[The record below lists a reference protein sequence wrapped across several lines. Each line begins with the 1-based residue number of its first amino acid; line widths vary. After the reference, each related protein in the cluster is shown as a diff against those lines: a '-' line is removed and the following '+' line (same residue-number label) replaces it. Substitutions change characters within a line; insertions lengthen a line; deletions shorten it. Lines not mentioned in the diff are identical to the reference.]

1 MATRHIGEVRPVE
14 TPLYH
19 FNQVKYDRG
28 NRVYIKHNNNY
39 KNSGKLSGLCGN
51 FDGETSKYYIKRD
64 GSQVGDVKAFV
75 SSWLV
80 SSSSSCQDAIKHEPC
95 EENPDR
101 KNWAIKGE
109 WRFYYCYFHHHLH
122 HHHHHNHIIFHLLTG
137 SEVIKA
143 KTQTKAY

>member
-28 NRVYIKHNNNY
+28 NRVYITPNNEY
-39 KNSGKLSGLCGN
+39 KNTGKLSGMCGN
-51 FDGETSKYYIKRD
+51 FDGKISKDYVIRD

-75 SSWLV
+75 RSWLV
-80 SSSSSCQDAIKHEPC
+80 SSSPACQDSIERHPC
-95 EENPDR
+95 ADNPDR
-101 KNWAIKGE
+101 VNWATKGE

-122 HHHHHNHIIFHLLTG
+122 NHHHHNHIIFHLLTE
-137 SEVIKA
+137 SEVITA